1 VSAEILLGQGR
12 AIRRVRPEGFHQ
24 AIKNIPTRMAS
35 RLAFMSHE
43 HHLVRD
49 YVVRQ
54 LPREGSPLASVR
66 IAQSTGLAVQQV
78 IAIVAEL
85 EKRLFFLVRD
95 PEGNVSWAFPVTVS
109 STPHRLTFSSG
120 EKLFGA

>member
-1 VSAEILLGQGR
+1 MSAEILRGQGHS
-12 AIRRVRPEGFHQ
+12 IRRVRADEFHE
-24 AIKNIPTRMAS
+24 AITNLPTRMAS

-49 YVVRQ
+49 YVVLQ
-54 LPREGSPLASVR
+54 LPKEGRPLTPEG
-66 IAQSTGLAVQQV
+66 IAQGTGLAVQAV
-78 IAIVAEL
+78 STIVSEL
-85 EKRLFFLVRD
+85 EKHLFFLVRD

-109 STPHRLTFSSG
+109 RTPHRLTFSSG